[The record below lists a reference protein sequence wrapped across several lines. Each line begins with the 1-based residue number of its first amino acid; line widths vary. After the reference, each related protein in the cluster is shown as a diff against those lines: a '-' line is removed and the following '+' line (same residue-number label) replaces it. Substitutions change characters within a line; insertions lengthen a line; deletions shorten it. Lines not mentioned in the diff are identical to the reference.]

1 LGEVF
6 IFVRSVLQV
15 DRWKKKIGYVA
26 KLSKER
32 AAVEAKKVME
42 YCTSRSWD
50 KEKGSN

>member
-1 LGEVF
+1 ME
-6 IFVRSVLQV
+6 
-15 DRWKKKIGYVA
+15 KKIGYVA